1 MRGYLST
8 GSGYSFRYE
17 ATATTEA
24 GVDLHRDVFAAAVRE
39 LVGRQVRWRGA
50 ELEFH
55 AGTSTQC
62 WFLAESTTA
71 WVSTATRSPSAKL
84 GSPSGL
90 PPAMAAY
97 ASATN
102 ALKES

>member
-1 MRGYLST
+1 MRVTLMREYLST
-8 GSGYSFRYE
+8 GNGYSFRYE

-39 LVGRQVRWRGA
+39 LVGRQVCWRGA

-71 WVSTATRSPSAKL
+71 WVSTATRSPS
-84 GSPSGL
+84 GL